1 MLKVNETFVSINGEG
16 PRSGQLAIFVR
27 FAGCN
32 LRCSYCDTSYS
43 TDIETA
49 QFEDMSVE
57 EVFAIVVSTGIKNV
71 VLTGGEPLT
80 QPRDA
85 MFHLIEK
92 LISEGFQV
100 DIETNGSIALPT
112 RLSAVSGLCFI
123 MDYKLPSSGMESKM
137 ELNNFNLLTKYDVV
151 KFVCGSE
158 RDLGRAFEI
167 IERYKLDRLVKVY
180 LSSVF
185 GQIEPATIVDKLKEK
200 KMNGPAVQLQIH
212 KIIWDPEM
220 RGV

>member
-16 PRSGQLAIFVR
+16 PRSGQLATFVR

-32 LRCSYCDTSYS
+32 LNCSYCDTSYS
-43 TDIETA
+43 TDLKTA

-57 EVFAIVVSTGIKNV
+57 EVFGIVVSTGIKNV

-80 QPRDA
+80 QPRDE

-100 DIETNGSIALPT
+100 DIETNGAVALPT
-112 RLSAVSGLCFI
+112 GLLGVSGLCFI
-123 MDYKLPSSGMESKM
+123 MDYKLPSSGMEIKM
-137 ELNNFNLLTKYDVV
+137 VLNNFMLLTRYDMV

-158 RDLGRAFEI
+158 RDLEKAFEI
-167 IERYKLDRLVKVY
+167 IEQYNLDKLVKVY
-180 LSSVF
+180 LSPVF
-185 GQIEPATIVDKLKEK
+185 GQIEPATIVEKLKEK